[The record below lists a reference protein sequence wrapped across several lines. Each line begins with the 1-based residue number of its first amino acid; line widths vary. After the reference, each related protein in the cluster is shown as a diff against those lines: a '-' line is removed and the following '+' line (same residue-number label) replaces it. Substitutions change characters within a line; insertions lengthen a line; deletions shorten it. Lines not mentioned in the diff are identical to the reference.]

1 MKLDQ
6 EKTSPTG
13 YFRIEHDKIS
23 DNYLL
28 ETDDAIGILHLHKN
42 SICGLVHK
50 PDKLYELYTE
60 CEKKNNRSSLFYF
73 SNWERENTEEQNKL
87 MCGILWIKK
96 V

>member
-1 MKLDQ
+1 MWFDTQ
-6 EKTSPTG
+6 
-13 YFRIEHDKIS
+13 
-23 DNYLL
+23 
-28 ETDDAIGILHLHKN
+28 
-42 SICGLVHK
+42 

-60 CEKKNNRSSLFYF
+60 CVKKNNRSSLFYF

>member
-13 YFRIEHDKIS
+13 YFRTEHDKIS

-42 SICGLVHK
+42 SICGLIHNRIN
-50 PDKLYELYTE
+50 YT
-60 CEKKNNRSSLFYF
+60 SF
-73 SNWERENTEEQNKL
+73 
-87 MCGILWIKK
+87 ILS